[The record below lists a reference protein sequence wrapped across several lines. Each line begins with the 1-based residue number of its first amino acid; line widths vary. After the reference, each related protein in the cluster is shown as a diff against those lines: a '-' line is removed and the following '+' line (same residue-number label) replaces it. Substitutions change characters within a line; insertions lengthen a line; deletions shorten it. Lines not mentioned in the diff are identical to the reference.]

1 MLVIDQVVDLEDPER
16 HVKVIAFPDD
26 NPEDPRENCYPE
38 AIIST
43 RDDRQIP
50 GNPELYEKFPLYMYK
65 HSGVAFSLNDFH
77 NPWDSC
83 RYGTVYVSKNI
94 RNPREFANNLVE
106 DYENYVNGQVFIIEG
121 YIGEE
126 NVDYTF
132 AYGLDNTEAIGK
144 AMFKD
149 LCNQVSVQGRLI

>member
-1 MLVIDQVVDLEDPER
+1 MLDEVVNLEDPER
-16 HVKVIAFPDD
+16 HVKVIAFPDEY
-26 NPEDPRENCYPE
+26 PEDPRDTCDDGV

-43 RDDRQIP
+43 RNNRQIP
-50 GNPELYEKFPLYMYK
+50 DKPELYEKFPLYMYK
-65 HSGVAFSLNDFH
+65 HTGVAFSLNDFH
-77 NPWDSC
+77 DPWDSG

-94 RNPREFANNLVE
+94 PNPRKFAEDLVQ
-106 DYENYVNGQVFIIEG
+106 DYENYINGEVFIIEG

-132 AYGLDNTEAIGK
+132 AYGLENTEAIGK

-149 LCNQVSVQGRLI
+149 LCNQVPIQGRLI